1 MVTGHHKRTKMTTM
15 NILKNILN
23 LIFTEILQ
31 NDGTPLVHKSNN
43 FELFQENP
51 VSPKLGVL

>member
-1 MVTGHHKRTKMTTM
+1 MTTM
-15 NILKNILN
+15 NIFKNILN

-31 NDGTPLVHKSNN
+31 NDGAPLVPKSNN